1 MCAII
6 KLQKIDI
13 KYVAVVK
20 VRHSILSV
28 TTLLHRST
36 VCGGAWGGEVPYLKK
51 NAVTLSLKDVHKT
64 DMTPL

>member
-36 VCGGAWGGEVPYLKK
+36 VCGGAWGGKY
-51 NAVTLSLKDVHKT
+51 HI
-64 DMTPL
+64 

>member
-36 VCGGAWGGEVPYLKK
+36 VCGGAWGGSTIFKK